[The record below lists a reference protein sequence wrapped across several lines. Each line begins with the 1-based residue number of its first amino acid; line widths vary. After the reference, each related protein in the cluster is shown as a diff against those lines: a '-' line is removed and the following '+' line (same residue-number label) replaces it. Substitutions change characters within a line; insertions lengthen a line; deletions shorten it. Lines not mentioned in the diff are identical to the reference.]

1 MPPSC
6 CNIASFKVMADWDER
21 MRKAKLSGW
30 ELVFNGPEVKKSS
43 EAL

>member
-6 CNIASFKVMADWDER
+6 CNIAFFDVIVDGNER
-21 MRKAKLSGW
+21 MRKVKLSGW
-30 ELVFNGPEVKKSS
+30 ELVVKSPEVKKSS